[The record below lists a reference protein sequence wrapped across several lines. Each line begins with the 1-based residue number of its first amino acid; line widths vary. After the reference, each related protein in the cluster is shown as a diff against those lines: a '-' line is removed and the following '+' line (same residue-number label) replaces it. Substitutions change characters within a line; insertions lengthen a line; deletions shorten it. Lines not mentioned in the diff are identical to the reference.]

1 MATAQTALRKM
12 REVCL
17 SLPDSVESAHFGEAC
32 FRVGKRT
39 FASCGEKEGVC
50 RLVFQLEPEHARR
63 LVASD
68 ARFEPYA
75 RQDDCVWMNAAQV
88 KDWHEVRALA
98 LESYRLNHPRNRPA
112 KRAGSAGRNKRP
124 IIK

>member
-1 MATAQTALRKM
+1 MATVQTTLRKM
-12 REVCL
+12 REACL
-17 SLPDSVESAHFGEAC
+17 SLPDSVESEHFGEAC
-32 FRVGKRT
+32 FRVGRRI
-39 FASCGEKEGVC
+39 FASCGEKEGVY

-75 RQDDCVWMNAAQV
+75 RQSHCVRMDAAHV
-88 KDWHEVRALA
+88 KDWNEVRAFV

-112 KRAGSAGRNKRP
+112 RRAGATGAKKSPKAR
-124 IIK
+124 